1 MAEGAP
7 SCVAVYDDGGGDG
20 CGDSVGGE
28 GGSEGGGTVAVGVLS
43 AAARSGIRC
52 SSAVSSEPAKR
63 GTDPSHHL
71 LTQGS

>member
-43 AAARSGIRC
+43 AAARSGI
-52 SSAVSSEPAKR
+52 
-63 GTDPSHHL
+63 
-71 LTQGS
+71 